1 MAAKAYVRLYEGRLP
16 SLSGASFSLT
26 ANAGNANNERNVQA
40 AGGFNNNNA
49 NNAYAVRAD

>member
-1 MAAKAYVRLYEGRLP
+1 MEAKTHVRLYEGRLP

-49 NNAYAVRAD
+49 NYAFAVRAD

>member
-16 SLSGASFSLT
+16 SLSGASFSLS